1 MGVVK
6 SQVSEQPFFL
16 HGRVTVFTGQEK
28 LAITRIK
35 LTNGLDVMA
44 DDNHGVLALLIDFT
58 DNFIHDI
65 LPDVLF
71 SQHKLAFLLAGE
83 SYQQNR

>member
-35 LTNGLDVMA
+35 LTNGLETVVNY
-44 DDNHGVLALLIDFT
+44 NHGVLALPIDFT
-58 DNFIHDI
+58 D
-65 LPDVLF
+65 
-71 SQHKLAFLLAGE
+71 
-83 SYQQNR
+83 